1 MGRAFIEV
9 CKMVKIGKLS
19 EAELVS
25 KKGKD
30 IFTSQFASQMKKSK
44 NASQKSTNILNNENT
59 LLAEMGETWVD
70 LDKL

>member
-1 MGRAFIEV
+1 
-9 CKMVKIGKLS
+9 
-19 EAELVS
+19 
-25 KKGKD
+25 
-30 IFTSQFASQMKKSK
+30 MKKSK